1 MPTFLQNLSALLL
14 CLALGITAC
23 EPDSSTET
31 DNFQKA
37 EALYRTGQYD
47 KATKLYSDFV
57 LQYPRSPFTR
67 TAKLRLKT
75 IDREIAAVMG
85 AQGGNRPIYTR
96 PNEAAAGSGDP
107 ARPEVPLADDP
118 STED

>member
-1 MPTFLQNLSALLL
+1 MAS
-14 CLALGITAC
+14 
-23 EPDSSTET
+23 
-31 DNFQKA
+31 A
-37 EALYRTGQYD
+37 EAD
-47 KATKLYSDFV
+47 AKAACFRKDGSRRDADWCENFARNSDDCFKMGIAVSRRSTKLYSDFV